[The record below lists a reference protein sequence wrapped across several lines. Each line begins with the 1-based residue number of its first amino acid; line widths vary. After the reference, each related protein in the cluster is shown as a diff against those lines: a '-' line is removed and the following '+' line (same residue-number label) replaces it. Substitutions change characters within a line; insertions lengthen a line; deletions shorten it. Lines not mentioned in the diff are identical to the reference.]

1 VASMGGKLLVDQFA
15 AALIFL
21 AKESESLNQRRFCV
35 ESRRHM
41 IFLVIYV
48 HAFVYKMS
56 KIVG

>member
-1 VASMGGKLLVDQFA
+1 MGGKLLVDQFA